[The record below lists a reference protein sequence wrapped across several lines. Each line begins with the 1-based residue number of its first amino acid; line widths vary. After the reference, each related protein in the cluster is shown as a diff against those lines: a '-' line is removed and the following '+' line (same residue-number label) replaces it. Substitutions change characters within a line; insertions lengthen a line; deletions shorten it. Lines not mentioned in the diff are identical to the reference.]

1 METYSDTIGL
11 PVICSGHTKKV
22 GTISDVIFNPETK
35 DIKGFWV
42 EMKGPL
48 HLKKM
53 VEIKDVLSLGKDAM
67 VISDQNSLLV
77 SKKAASKYKLI
88 GNRIYTKTGT
98 DLGVVK
104 DVLFDFNTGKIE
116 GLEASDGLLQD
127 IMSGRNIIPLFGR
140 VELGED
146 TILIDREALE
156 EIISTGG
163 GLKNKL

>member
-1 METYSDTIGL
+1 METYSDTVGL
-11 PVICSGHTKKV
+11 PVICSGNTKKV
-22 GTISDVIFNPETK
+22 GNISDVIFNPETK
-35 DIKGFWV
+35 EIIGFGV
-42 EMKGPL
+42 EMKGL
-48 HLKKM
+48 LRLKKM

-67 VISDQNSLLV
+67 VIVNQQSLV
-77 SKKAASKYKLI
+77 NDKKHALKYKLI
-88 GNRIYTKTGT
+88 GNRIYTKTGNE
-98 DLGVVK
+98 LGVVK

-127 IMSGRNIIPLFGR
+127 IISGRNIIPLFGK
-140 VELGED
+140 VELGEE